1 MFNFHS
7 IKTKVTLGFFTC
19 VACFGIASACALMA
33 LNHSSTAFRHILT
46 ESTVFSEVSEIQAL
60 FLKTRLNATDY
71 FYTHEKP
78 YWDDFNVKADKLQQ
92 RFDHLTERKMLDN
105 NQKLKAEIK
114 QSEDEIKDYIATF
127 RRVVNQSK
135 DYETELAN
143 RFFPEFKA
151 TKTALDT
158 LLDHAH
164 KTGSIDLE
172 YQLAKLLES
181 LLVLEIQALNILN
194 DTRTIN
200 QTFTQYLN
208 ETIKPLELTVGSA
221 VRGSEDKSLFD
232 YYLEHREQFSASFE
246 HLHQVK
252 QTLEGQKKQMQKIS
266 AETSESIVT
275 IKQDLLDKQKLEAD
289 AMAQEKQ
296 LFQLAIEVVAL
307 TALIVAIL
315 CTVFISRLIS
325 KGMHK
330 LSHAIR
336 LLSQGDLTFR
346 SEVNPKQK
354 DEFSLLLSHLNI
366 TFDSLNDVLGEVT
379 GASANVN
386 TMSQGLSKVANNV
399 DQTSQELQVEIEQ
412 VASALHQ
419 MASSSEEIASS
430 AQDSN
435 QFTLKASQI
444 TDDAIGSVQL
454 VLNDISDITK
464 DIEQSSVVVS
474 QLVAQSENIGNI
486 VITIRAI
493 AEQTNL
499 LALNAAIESAR
510 AGEQGRGFA
519 VVADEVRTLAHRT
532 QTSTEDIEKL
542 IEQLQQGVQQATQS
556 IGHCRDKTV
565 QASERA
571 VTISGTM
578 HGVQDTVQ
586 ELQTVNGQVVV
597 AVEEQSSATADISR
611 NMDSAN
617 DLVGDT
623 AQSITELAQTS
634 SQLSQLSTRLME
646 RVRQFKLLD
655 SNHAA

>member
-1 MFNFHS
+1 M
-7 IKTKVTLGFFTC
+7 
-19 VACFGIASACALMA
+19 
-33 LNHSSTAFRHILT
+33 
-46 ESTVFSEVSEIQAL
+46 
-60 FLKTRLNATDY
+60 
-71 FYTHEKP
+71 
-78 YWDDFNVKADKLQQ
+78 
-92 RFDHLTERKMLDN
+92 
-105 NQKLKAEIK
+105 
-114 QSEDEIKDYIATF
+114 
-127 RRVVNQSK
+127 
-135 DYETELAN
+135 
-143 RFFPEFKA
+143 
-151 TKTALDT
+151 
-158 LLDHAH
+158 
-164 KTGSIDLE
+164 
-172 YQLAKLLES
+172 
-181 LLVLEIQALNILN
+181 
-194 DTRTIN
+194 
-200 QTFTQYLN
+200 
-208 ETIKPLELTVGSA
+208 GSA
-221 VRGSEDKSLFD
+221 IRGSEDKSLFD
-232 YYLEHREQFSASFE
+232 YYLEHREKFSVSFE

-296 LFQLAIEVVAL
+296 LFQLVIEVVAL